1 MAKIQDVDIPYL
13 EFAEAAAPGTPASG
27 IVRVYSKADGN
38 MYQKDDAG
46 VETSLAATG
55 AAGLVEIDTQTRAT
69 DGVITFTSIPSTYAA
84 LLIIAHVRSTRSANN
99 DDDLWLRVGN
109 GSLDTGSNYAYL
121 SVRQSASAQG
131 TSQSDADSKVNTVTV
146 PAASATSGRFG
157 SFTATIY
164 NYAAS
169 TVQREIEFRGGFGVG
184 TSHRTCHGIGHW
196 LNTSQAIDTVGILAG
211 AAASNL
217 LLTGSKATLWGLP
230 A

>member
-27 IVRVYSKADGN
+27 IVRIYSKADGS

-46 VETSLAATG
+46 TETSLSAG
-55 AAGLVEIDTQTRAT
+55 ASGLVEIDTITRAT

-84 LLIIAHVRSTRSANN
+84 LLMVAHIRGTRSAN
-99 DDDLWLRVGN
+99 DDDLWVRVGN
-109 GSLDTGSNYAYL
+109 GSLDTGNNYAYL
-121 SVRQSASAQG
+121 SLRQSASAQG
-131 TSQSDADSKVNTVTV
+131 TSQSDADSKINSITI

-157 SFTATIY
+157 IITATFY

-169 TVQREIEFRGGFGVG
+169 SVQREMEFRGGFGIG
-184 TSHRTCHGIGHW
+184 TSHRSCHGIGHW
-196 LNTSQAIDTVGILAG
+196 LNTSSAIDQIGILGGTTA
-211 AAASNL
+211 N